1 MKIKIDDTL
10 DRAAHEVKSGQIVD
24 PDRLFNDLSFV
35 ISEKYKAIG
44 VDLGLN
50 YQLLCNEL
58 ETGKY
63 EMKRGNEKA
72 MKMLQM
78 WQQSSSQ
85 SEDRFT
91 YSVLATALEKYGFN
105 EAAREF
111 CYTKTTFN
119 RQSNLQKCIETHGGP
134 TAESRRNPSLA
145 VASKHISFEWYDS
158 IVHTPCDEKRARF
171 WS

>member
-1 MKIKIDDTL
+1 MKIKIDKT
-10 DRAAHEVKSGQIVD
+10 AHKVKSGQIVD

-50 YQLLCNEL
+50 YQSLCNEL

-63 EMKRGNEKA
+63 ETKRGNEKA

-78 WQQSSSQ
+78 WQQSTSH

-91 YSVLATALEKYGFN
+91 YSVLATALEKYGFQ
-105 EAAREF
+105 EAARRF
-111 CYTKTTFN
+111 CYCNTKVTFN
-119 RQSNLQKCIETHGGP
+119 LRSKPEKIVETHGAP
-134 TAESRRNPSLA
+134 TLN
-145 VASKHISFEWYDS
+145 SK
-158 IVHTPCDEKRARF
+158 
-171 WS
+171 

>member
-1 MKIKIDDTL
+1 MKIKIDDTS
-10 DRAAHEVKSGQIVD
+10 DRAAHEVKSEQIVD

-35 ISEKYKAIG
+35 ISEKYKVIG

-78 WQQSSSQ
+78 WQQSTSH

-91 YSVLATALEKYGFN
+91 YSVLATTLEKYGFHD
-105 EAAREF
+105 AARRF
-111 CYTKTTFN
+111 CYCNTKVT
-119 RQSNLQKCIETHGGP
+119 SNLRSKAQKIVEKHGAP
-134 TAESRRNPSLA
+134 TLN
-145 VASKHISFEWYDS
+145 SK
-158 IVHTPCDEKRARF
+158 
-171 WS
+171 

>member
-1 MKIKIDDTL
+1 MNKDVKIKIDDKSDKT
-10 DRAAHEVKSGQIVD
+10 AHKVKSGQIVD

-35 ISEKYKAIG
+35 VSEKYKVIG

-50 YQLLCNEL
+50 YQSLCNEL

-85 SEDRFT
+85 GEDRFT
-91 YSVLATALEKYGFN
+91 YSVLATTLEKYGFH
-105 EAAREF
+105 EAAQRF
-111 CYTKTTFN
+111 CYCNKVT
-119 RQSNLQKCIETHGGP
+119 SNLRSKPEKFVETHGAP
-134 TAESRRNPSLA
+134 TLN
-145 VASKHISFEWYDS
+145 SK
-158 IVHTPCDEKRARF
+158 
-171 WS
+171 